1 MNSAGLKLLRL
12 LQLAS
17 PALPIGAYHY
27 SQGLESAIE
36 AKLVVDP
43 ATLEAWLRDQLELNL
58 GRFEAPI
65 FLRLFD
71 AWVARDYTQIASWNR
86 QFLAARETS
95 ELRVETLQMAKSL
108 IKILDT
114 LSIMDIHAGDWLQS
128 QSAATLPA
136 VFSLAAYCM
145 GLERSEALHVYLWSW
160 LENQVAAALKT
171 FALGQSAAQTAL
183 FALAA
188 DVTATAAAATAIA
201 DEDLTNSCPGLALLC
216 AKHETQY
223 SRLFRS

>member
-1 MNSAGLKLLRL
+1 MSASGLDLLRL

-36 AKLVVDP
+36 LGIVHDKS
-43 ATLEAWLRDQLELNL
+43 TLEIWLGDQLELNL

-65 FLRLFD
+65 FLRLYD
-71 AWVARDYTQIASWNR
+71 AWTLRDYVGIGSWNE

-108 IKILDT
+108 RKLLAT
-114 LSIMDIHAGDWLQS
+114 LSVGEGAHMRWLES
-128 QSAATLPA
+128 CDHPTMPA
-136 VFSLAAYCM
+136 VFSLAACSM
-145 GLERSEALHVYLWSW
+145 NLARREALQVYLWTW
-160 LENQVAAALKT
+160 LENQVTAALKT
-171 FALGQSAAQTAL
+171 FALGQSAAQSVL
-183 FALAA
+183 FALSEIAA
-188 DVTATAAAATAIA
+188 EVAYAAETVED
-201 DEDLTNSCPGLALLC
+201 DELANSCPGLALAC
-216 AKHETQY
+216 GYHETQY

>member
-1 MNSAGLKLLRL
+1 MNASGLKLMRL

-36 AKLVVDP
+36 AKLIIDR

-65 FLRLFD
+65 FLRLYD
-71 AWVARDYTQIASWNR
+71 AWSNRDYPQVDSWNQ

-95 ELRVETLQMAKSL
+95 ELRIETLQMATSL
-108 IKILDT
+108 VKLLNT
-114 LSIMDIHAGDWLQS
+114 LGVAEGETAQWLSRQS
-128 QSAATLPA
+128 QPTMPA
-136 VFSLAAYCM
+136 VFSLAACRV
-145 GLERSEALHVYLWSW
+145 GLERSDALHVYLWSW
-160 LENQVAAALKT
+160 LENQVTAALKS
-171 FALGQSAAQTAL
+171 FALGQSAAQAAL
-183 FALAA
+183 FTLAA
-188 DVTATAAAATAIA
+188 DIAATVIA
-201 DEDLTNSCPGLALLC
+201 AGEIEDDDLTNSCPGLALLC
-216 AKHETQY
+216 AQHETQY